1 MTVCRA
7 DASAPSGFIRKITIM
22 SIAEVERFTDAELD
36 GVAGGGQPLG
46 WLGLPEAFFNRPM
59 PGS

>member
-1 MTVCRA
+1 MTELEM
-7 DASAPSGFIRKITIM
+7 TTE
-22 SIAEVERFTDAELD
+22 AEV
-36 GVAGGGQPLG
+36 G